1 MNIVM
6 DITDGGR
13 KEVGSLRHVFCFNP
27 SQLTCWTYSSCIVP
41 FTRSSG
47 ASPGGYEWT
56 TETETAVCS
65 TQNRRD
71 LAGCEN
77 LIWYNYNIYIYILK
91 RRWPIPI
98 YIYIFLNFS
107 PHLSFSRQILWWKS
121 QLWAV
126 WKSLMHMKRVATYL
140 PTLGQCCTRLQVAE
154 STPKWASI
162 KVPWIPKRNS
172 PWKRIP
178 QNH

>member
-56 TETETAVCS
+56 TETETAFFS

-77 LIWYNYNIYIYILK
+77 LIWYNYNIYILK

-98 YIYIFLNFS
+98 YIYISKL
-107 PHLSFSRQILWWKS
+107 LSTSVLLQTDSVMKIS
-121 QLWAV
+121 AV
-126 WKSLMHMKRVATYL
+126 GGLKISHAHEARRDVPANVGSMLY
-140 PTLGQCCTRLQVAE
+140 E
-154 STPKWASI
+154 ASGC
-162 KVPWIPKRNS
+162 WIDT
-172 PWKRIP
+172 
-178 QNH
+178 

>member
-1 MNIVM
+1 MECEWNGRDMNIVM

-77 LIWYNYNIYIYILK
+77 LTWYNYNIYIYTKKAL
-91 RRWPIPI
+91 I
-98 YIYIFLNFS
+98 YPHIYIFKL
-107 PHLSFSRQILWWKS
+107 LSTSVLLQTDS
-121 QLWAV
+121 V
-126 WKSLMHMKRVATYL
+126 MKISAGGGLKISHAHEARRDVPANVGSMLY
-140 PTLGQCCTRLQVAE
+140 E
-154 STPKWASI
+154 ASGC
-162 KVPWIPKRNS
+162 WIDT
-172 PWKRIP
+172 
-178 QNH
+178 